1 MQRVVR
7 IGPYIMKQVFIIFL
21 ASHSILESERE
32 SVSERVMAVHR
43 IAEYIA

>member
-7 IGPYIMKQVFIIFL
+7 IGPYIIKQVFIIFL

-32 SVSERVMAVHR
+32 SVKDRVIAVQR

>member
-7 IGPYIMKQVFIIFL
+7 IGPYIIKHVFIIFF
-21 ASHSILESERE
+21 ASHSILESERD

-43 IAEYIA
+43 MAEYIA